1 MAAEV
6 TLDDVARKS
15 GVSRATAS
23 RALNGR
29 SGVKPDVRERVRLV
43 AKAIGY
49 RPNRAAKNLA
59 GGRTSVIG
67 LVLGHE
73 QVAVD
78 PYGTYLV
85 QEVGRAADRHDEGLM
100 LLMDSAEPTEAV
112 QNLLA
117 DGLVDGVIISAV
129 AVGERWVEELLDAR
143 MPTVLIG
150 AHPRRSDL
158 SVIDVENRRSAADV
172 VGHLLD
178 TGCRRVAA
186 ITGPLDRVD
195 ASRRLEGYRLAHEER
210 SLPIDES
217 LIIEGNFSREFGY
230 AAAEGLFD
238 AGVDGIF
245 GSNDET
251 ALGVYYRAIEL
262 GVAVPDQV
270 SVAGFDGTARPI
282 AGVPAVTSARQ
293 PFAEL
298 AERAVLLLIDHIEG
312 IGDPR
317 EELLTPTLTY
327 GDTTRPPPPSDPGS
341 G

>member
-67 LVLGHE
+67 LVIGHE
-73 QVAVD
+73 ELVAD
-78 PYGTYLV
+78 PYAMHLV
-85 QEVGRAADRHDEGLM
+85 QEVARAADANDEGLM
-100 LLMDSAEPTEAV
+100 LLADSKAPNEAV

-117 DGLVDGVIISAV
+117 DGLVDGVIITAV
-129 AVGERWVEELLDAR
+129 AVGERWVEELIDAT
-143 MPTVLIG
+143 MPTVLVG

-158 SVIDVENRRSAADV
+158 PLIDVENRRSTADLV
-172 VGHLLD
+172 QHLFD
-178 TGCRRVAA
+178 TGCRRVGT

-195 ASRRLEGYRLAHEER
+195 AVRRLEGYRLAHEER
-210 SLPIDES
+210 SIPVDES
-217 LIIEGNFSREFGY
+217 LIVEGDFSRQVGHQ
-230 AAAEGLFD
+230 AAEPLFD
-238 AGVDGIF
+238 AGVDAICCA
-245 GSNDET
+245 NDET
-251 ALGVYYRAIEL
+251 ALGVLYRANEL
-262 GVAVPDQV
+262 GVDVPGQV
-270 SVAGFDGTARPI
+270 SLTGFDGTTTPTVGTPSI
-282 AGVPAVTSARQ
+282 TSARQ

-298 AERAVLLLIDHIEG
+298 AERAVLLLIDRIEG
-312 IGDPR
+312 VGEPR
-317 EELLTPTLTY
+317 EELLTPTLIY
-327 GDTTRPPPPSDPGS
+327 GDSTRPPPESDPETG
-341 G
+341 

>member
-67 LVLGHE
+67 LVIGHE
-73 QVAVD
+73 ELVAD
-78 PYGTYLV
+78 PYAMHLV
-85 QEVGRAADRHDEGLM
+85 QEVARAADANDEGLM
-100 LLMDSAEPTEAV
+100 LLTDSKEPNEAV

-117 DGLVDGVIISAV
+117 DGLVDGVIITAV
-129 AVGERWVEELLDAR
+129 AVGERWVEELIDADL
-143 MPTVLIG
+143 PTVLVG

-158 SVIDVENRRSAADV
+158 PVVDVENRLSSAMAVD
-172 VGHLLD
+172 HLFD
-178 TGCRRVAA
+178 TGCQRVGT

-195 ASRRLEGYRLAHEER
+195 AARRLEGYHLAFER
-210 SLPIDES
+210 RSIPVDES
-217 LIIEGNFSREFGY
+217 LVVIGDFTRQIGY
-230 AAAEGLFD
+230 EAADRLFD

-245 GSNDET
+245 CANDET
-251 ALGVYYRAIEL
+251 ALGVLYRATEL
-262 GVAVPDQV
+262 GVEIPEQI
-270 SVAGFDGTARPI
+270 SLAGFDGTTAPTVGNPSI
-282 AGVPAVTSARQ
+282 TSVRQ
-293 PFAEL
+293 PFDEL
-298 AERAVLLLIDHIEG
+298 AERAVLLLIDRIEG
-312 IGDPR
+312 VGEPR
-317 EELLTPTLTY
+317 EELLTPSLIY
-327 GDTTRPPPPSDPGS
+327 GESTRPPSRPDAEAG
-341 G
+341 